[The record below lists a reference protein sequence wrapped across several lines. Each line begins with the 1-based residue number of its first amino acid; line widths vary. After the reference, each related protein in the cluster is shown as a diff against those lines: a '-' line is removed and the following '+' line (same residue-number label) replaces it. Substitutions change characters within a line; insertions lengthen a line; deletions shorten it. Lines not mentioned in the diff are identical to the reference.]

1 MYKIDRRGSKNR
13 SLGNYLFMF
22 CNFRVT
28 DSRME
33 AIEMEALELE
43 DKVEEEEYES
53 EEEYEEG
60 FHSFYSKIS
69 LKLELSS
76 FKISSLFSLEIC
88 FGISI

>member
-1 MYKIDRRGSKNR
+1 
-13 SLGNYLFMF
+13 MF

-43 DKVEEEEYES
+43 DKVEEEEYE
-53 EEEYEEG
+53 EG

-69 LKLELSS
+69 LKLELTL

-88 FGISI
+88 FGIHLNPTVFNESQNG